1 VKVDVSKEIRFQ
13 TARSGGKGGQNV
25 NKVETMVTG
34 YFSLPQSSLLSSEQ
48 KAIIL
53 KKLNKRLI
61 AGEEL
66 QVKSQEHRT
75 QLENKTAV
83 IRKINHILTE
93 ALKKEK
99 KRVPTKKTKSSIEN
113 RLESKR
119 KKSEQKASRRKY
131 SSPND

>member
-119 KKSEQKASRRKY
+119 IKSEQKASRRKY